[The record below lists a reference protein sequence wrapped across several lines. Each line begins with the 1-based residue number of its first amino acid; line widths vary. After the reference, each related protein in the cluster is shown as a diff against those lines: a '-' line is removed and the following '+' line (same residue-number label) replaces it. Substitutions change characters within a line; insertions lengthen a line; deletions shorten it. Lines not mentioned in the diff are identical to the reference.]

1 MKAGIAVVVALVGLM
16 VSGIAMADGN
26 DLLKHC
32 QSAIRYLDSDGKDG
46 SGYSTGYC
54 LGVINGVTSLRGLT
68 NPSLPKQSQT
78 CLPLQQV
85 SVLQAARIS
94 VKFMTEYPEKLNAD
108 DGILVLAALQRAY
121 PCK

>member
-1 MKAGIAVVVALVGLM
+1 MKAWIGAVILVAVMGC
-16 VSGIAMADGN
+16 GQAIADGN
-26 DLLKHC
+26 ELLKHC

-46 SGYSTGYC
+46 SAFSTGYC

-78 CLPLQQV
+78 CLPIQQV
-85 SVLQAARIS
+85 AVSQAARIS
-94 VKFMTEYPEKLNAD
+94 VKFMTQNPEKLNAD
-108 DGILVLAALQRAY
+108 DGILVLAALQHAY